1 MLHPK
6 KALLFH
12 WIEIVGIFS
21 SRFRICFYYSL
32 NGFLSI
38 HTCRI
43 STCKSTHVEILDR
56 EVICMSWPTCVRRYI
71 PHRELEK
78 LSNVMET
85 GPLLLYRYLS
95 VPSKFQGCN
104 RVESCRAFPKKIITL
119 RSAFETP
126 NIPKLCSIYG
136 FTVAFFF
143 FYQRIT
149 LLRNR
154 QLNSYAKITDLS
166 SSYLLINSFGL
177 SICATHITL
186 GLVGMPSYPYLFS
199 VVQISR

>member
-1 MLHPK
+1 MLRS
-6 KALLFH
+6 
-12 WIEIVGIFS
+12 WIEKLYVCHDLLAYAGT
-21 SRFRICFYYSL
+21 Y
-32 NGFLSI
+32 
-38 HTCRI
+38 HT
-43 STCKSTHVEILDR
+43 EN
-56 EVICMSWPTCVRRYI
+56 RR
-71 PHRELEK
+71 
-78 LSNVMET
+78 NWATMQVMET

-95 VPSKFQGCN
+95 VPSKLQGCN

-119 RSAFETP
+119 RLAFETP
-126 NIPKLCSIYG
+126 NIPKTLLDIWVHCS
-136 FTVAFFF
+136 FF

-154 QLNSYAKITDLS
+154 QLNAYAKITELS